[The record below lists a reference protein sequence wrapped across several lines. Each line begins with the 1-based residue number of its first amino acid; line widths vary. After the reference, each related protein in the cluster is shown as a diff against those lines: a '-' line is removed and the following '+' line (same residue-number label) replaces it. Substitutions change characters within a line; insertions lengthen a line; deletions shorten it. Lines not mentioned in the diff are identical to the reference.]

1 MHNFSAPTPTSIRLC
16 NAEPAGRRHII
27 LKSPD
32 LASRIRTHA
41 LQMVARANAS
51 HIGSA
56 LSIADIVAVLYSGLL
71 HVNPERPDDPAR
83 DRFLLSKGHACV
95 AIYAALAET
104 GFFPTENLESYGC
117 DGSPL
122 MAHISH
128 HVPGVEFSTGALGH
142 ALPFGVG
149 KALAA
154 QRMRQDWRTVVLLS
168 DGEWGEGSNWEALMF
183 AAHHKLDRLTAIIDY
198 NKLQS
203 LGSIADTLALEPLA
217 DKLRAFGWAVREVDG
232 HDHPALAQDLAP
244 ARWETGKPQMLI
256 AHTIKGKGVPF
267 MENRVE
273 WHYKAPNPQQLVDAL
288 AAIAQTA
295 HA

>member
-1 MHNFSAPTPTSIRLC
+1 MHLPIQP
-16 NAEPAGRRHII
+16 
-27 LKSPD
+27 LKACTVPRISD
-32 LASRIRTHA
+32 EWRSGASDSQELARRIRGQA
-41 LQMVARANAS
+41 LRMVARANAS

-56 LSIADIVAVLYSGLL
+56 LSITDIVAVLYSGILN
-71 HVNPERPDDPAR
+71 VFPERPKDPSR

-95 AIYAALAET
+95 AVYAALAET
-104 GFFPTENLESYGC
+104 GFFPRDMLESYGS

-154 QRMRQDWRTVVLLS
+154 QRTGKDWRTVVLLS
-168 DGEWGEGSNWEALMF
+168 DGECGEGSNWEAFMF
-183 AAHHKLDRLTAIIDY
+183 AAHHRLDRLTAIIDY

-203 LGSIADTLALEPLA
+203 LGSVADTLGLEPLA
-217 DKLRAFGWAVREVDG
+217 DKLTAFGWAVREVDG
-232 HDHPALAQDLAP
+232 HDHKALSVDLSAS
-244 ARWETGKPQMLI
+244 RWEQGKPQMLI

-267 MENRVE
+267 MENKVE
-273 WHYKAPNPQQLVDAL
+273 WHYRSPSAEQLVEAL
-288 AAIAQTA
+288 AALGERPNA
-295 HA
+295 